1 MSVTAKSFAALAA
14 AIFALV
20 AVVQLLRIAMGW
32 AITFNGTPIPFWPSA
47 IAVVVAALLAIVGF
61 RAARD

>member
-1 MSVTAKSFAALAA
+1 MTAKSFALVAA

-32 AITFNGTPIPFWPSA
+32 AITFNGTAVPFWPSA

>member
-1 MSVTAKSFAALAA
+1 MTAKSFALVAA
-14 AIFALV
+14 AVFALV

-32 AITFNGTPIPFWPSA
+32 TIAFNGTPIPFWPSA
-47 IAVVVAALLAIVGF
+47 IAVVVATLLAIVGF

>member
-1 MSVTAKSFAALAA
+1 MTAKSFTFVAAT
-14 AIFALV
+14 IFALI
-20 AVVQLLRIAMGW
+20 AVLQLLRIAVGW
-32 AITFNGTPIPFWPSA
+32 TIAFNGMTIPFWPSA

>member
-1 MSVTAKSFAALAA
+1 MTAKSFALLAA

-20 AVVQLLRIAMGW
+20 AVLQLLRIAMGW
-32 AITFNGTPIPFWPSA
+32 TIAFNGTSIPFWPSA

-61 RAARD
+61 RAARE

>member
-1 MSVTAKSFAALAA
+1 VTAKSFALLAA

-20 AVVQLLRIAMGW
+20 AIVQLLRIAMGW
-32 AITFNGTPIPFWPSA
+32 TLAFNGTLIPFWPSA

-61 RAARD
+61 RAARE